1 MCNVMDDDLPLM
13 SLFNNGAKC
22 IENEHVRMCL
32 DAEIVPASLIV
43 MVNSEIECASPGWIQ
58 YGSK

>member
-1 MCNVMDDDLPLM
+1 MCNVMDEDLLFM
-13 SLFNNGAKC
+13 SLFTIDAKC
-22 IENEHVRMCL
+22 IENEHARMCL
-32 DAEIVPASLIV
+32 HAEIVPASLIV